1 MNLALDRAAF
11 FILDFELQ
19 AAWYVRE
26 ADVEVARRY
35 LHALDAT
42 LQLLRIQPG
51 LGRTRR
57 FRHPQL
63 KGIRSFRVSPPFDQH
78 LIFYRFDRS
87 TLYAERVVH
96 GMRDLP
102 RRLLEPPETALD

>member
-11 FILDFELQ
+11 FIHDFELQ

-26 ADVEVARRY
+26 ASVEVARRY
-35 LHALDAT
+35 LQALDAT
-42 LQLLRIQPG
+42 LQLLRVQPG
-51 LGRTRR
+51 LGRTRH

-63 KGIRSFRVSPPFDQH
+63 KDIRSFRVSPPFNRH

-87 TLYAERVVH
+87 TLYAERVIH
-96 GMRDLP
+96 GMRDLTH
-102 RRLLEPPETALD
+102 RLLEPPDAPA